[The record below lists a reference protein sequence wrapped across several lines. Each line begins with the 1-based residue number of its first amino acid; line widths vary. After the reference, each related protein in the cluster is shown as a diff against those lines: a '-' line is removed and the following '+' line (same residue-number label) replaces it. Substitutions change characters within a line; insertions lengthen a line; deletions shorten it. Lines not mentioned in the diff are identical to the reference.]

1 MSKLRNLNRQFISNL
16 KTHETVTNAKRNL
29 ILSILKSTTTKR
41 EARNY
46 LNKYQN
52 QFDFSDI
59 TFNNGVPSNSLE
71 KRDSQRE
78 LFINRFLNKQNP
90 FTNIYDDETK
100 LQKIPLRLALFK
112 IKFQSISLE
121 NWKGMA
127 ETFKRLIHLG
137 ISPIIMLDYD
147 HLPANTFR
155 NNELYML
162 NQTNKIMNIL
172 GKPTEENDLKTIIM
186 RSLFTKKTIND
197 KDLAIDNLES
207 VLIPLYQGVIP
218 IIQPIVYNASTCMQ
232 EFIDSNDLLFSLC
245 SSLLTTKNVLSIEK
259 VVMID
264 PIGGIPSIERN
275 QTSHVFINL
284 SQEYSDIVSELY
296 IGFIK
301 PEYRIF
307 HMNNLKAMNKTL
319 TLVSDK
325 TGNDETT
332 GIITTPDIMSVNN
345 DQLNPIIYNV
355 LTDRSIISS
364 SLPTSHNR
372 TPELSTSILKKGV
385 DVNILDALNYPK
397 AFTLNNLV
405 QDGSVNK
412 SKLVDLIDDSFGK
425 KLDTEKYFDRINDSL
440 ATVVIVGDYD
450 GAAIITWETCSKT
463 NEKIAYLDKFAI
475 ASVNQGLPGL
485 ADIIFKIILQS
496 HPNELIW
503 RSRKNNPVNK
513 WYFERCCGTL
523 SNPGSQWKIFYTG
536 DIFNKKI
543 DKLKKQGI
551 PGGVNIHGKM
561 HQYSDITENIPPSF
575 L

>member
-16 KTHETVTNAKRNL
+16 KTHEAVTNAKRNL

-59 TFNNGVPSNSLE
+59 TFDNEVPLNSLE
-71 KRDSQRE
+71 TRDSQRE

-112 IKFQSISLE
+112 IKFQSILLE
-121 NWKGMA
+121 NWKGIA
-127 ETFKRLIHLG
+127 ETFKRLTHLG

-172 GKPTEENDLKTIIM
+172 GKPTEENDLKTIVM
-186 RSLFTKKTIND
+186 RSLFTKKTTND
-197 KDLAIDNLES
+197 KELAIDNLEL

-232 EFIDSNDLLFSLC
+232 EFIDSNDLLFNLC
-245 SSLLTTKNVLSIEK
+245 SSLLRTKNVLSIEK

-319 TLVSDK
+319 TLVSEK

-385 DVNILDALNYPK
+385 DVNVLDALNYPK
-397 AFTLNNLV
+397 AFTLNNLM

-425 KLDTEKYFDRINDSL
+425 KLDTQKYFDRINDSL
-440 ATVVIVGDYD
+440 ATLVIVGDYD

-463 NEKIAYLDKFAI
+463 KEKIAYLDKFAI

-523 SNPGSQWKIFYTG
+523 SNPDSQWKIFYTG

-543 DKLKKQGI
+543 DKLRKRGI
-551 PGGVNIHGKM
+551 PGGVNIHSKM